1 MTKSH
6 NFADGSLAPLALALS
21 IVLCYNTPMAND
33 MIPSGNSAFERAAA
47 RVQAAR
53 KNEKPAA
60 KTETVSGR
68 VRARLNF
75 IPDEDTLHELVDQ
88 ALSAIS
94 RGVRWARGSIL
105 NIIV

>member
-1 MTKSH
+1 
-6 NFADGSLAPLALALS
+6 
-21 IVLCYNTPMAND
+21 MAND
-33 MIPSGNSAFERAAA
+33 MIPSGSAFERAAA

-53 KNEKPAA
+53 KAEKPAA
-60 KTETVSGR
+60 KTEVVSGR
-68 VRARLNF
+68 IRARLNF
-75 IPDEDTLHELVDQ
+75 IPDEDTLHDMVDQ

>member
-1 MTKSH
+1 
-6 NFADGSLAPLALALS
+6 
-21 IVLCYNTPMAND
+21 MAND
-33 MIPSGNSAFERAAA
+33 MIPSGTSAFERAAA

-53 KNEKPAA
+53 QAGKPLA
-60 KTETVSGR
+60 KSEIISGT

-75 IPDEDTLHELVDQ
+75 IPDENTLHDLVDQ
-88 ALSAIS
+88 ALMAIS